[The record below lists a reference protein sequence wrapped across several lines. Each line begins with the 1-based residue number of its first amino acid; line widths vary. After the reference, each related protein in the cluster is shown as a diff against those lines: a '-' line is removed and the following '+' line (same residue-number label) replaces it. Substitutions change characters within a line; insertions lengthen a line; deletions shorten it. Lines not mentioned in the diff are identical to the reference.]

1 MGAMLPDGSPTQ
13 LGDVG
18 QPEASGRELRCSIC
32 ARKIGKSI
40 VFLEETGDVPEPRQS
55 WVLCQACADA
65 VRQQMAQAPVHGPLR
80 LRVAVGVVS
89 TERTP
94 TARRARR
101 GQLTDVQ
108 WMKLLFVAFI
118 LAMLAHL
125 ALIVVVAGL
134 AH

>member
-1 MGAMLPDGSPTQ
+1 MGAMLPGGSPSE

-18 QPEASGRELRCSIC
+18 QPEAPPRKLRCSIC
-32 ARKIGKSI
+32 ERRLGRSI

-65 VRQQMAQAPVHGPLR
+65 VREQMKHAPVSGPLR

-89 TERTP
+89 TDRTP
-94 TARRARR
+94 AARRARR
-101 GQLTDVQ
+101 GQLTDAQ
-108 WMKLLFVAFI
+108 WMKLLFFAFI

>member
-1 MGAMLPDGSPTQ
+1 MGAMLPGGTPTE

-18 QPEASGRELRCSIC
+18 QPEASGRQLRCSIC
-32 ARKIGKSI
+32 ARKIGRSI

-65 VRQQMAQAPVHGPLR
+65 VRQQMAHSPVTGPLR
-80 LRVAVGVVS
+80 LRVAIGMVS

-94 TARRARR
+94 EARRAHR

-108 WMKLLFVAFI
+108 WTKLLFIAFI